1 MKYVVIIFLLLL
13 AMQRTYAD
21 YDPTKTAY
29 PYQYENKGYSP
40 EDGVDIWESIP
51 LGYSYNY
58 EGSHNANA
66 KKNNGFISFQIKDNG
81 LYSTDCYKWYVEAF
95 YERKTG
101 VVSKRFFALESAG
114 TINLNRLASKD
125 IDNVINTTPIFSKF
139 IVFGGDPNYKLLTV
153 YFNDFP
159 FDITAGLEYSLR
171 VVVIKES
178 GVTCGEEELI
188 GEYFLNAGE
197 WAYYESHHTINILPE
212 SSLNVNVSN
221 TEICSGSTTGNT
233 TTATI
238 SGATGATTITLA
250 DAGKGGATFNPSYA
264 TVVGDVIT
272 INPTCPA
279 GVYTVKATVTD
290 EVPATAETEFTFTV
304 NQTPRVT
311 LTAGQTPVCSG
322 DGTTLTAVTN
332 PSGSYTY
339 KWEEKLV
346 AASTYSNLA
355 GTGATQTL
363 TGLTAS
369 KDYRVI
375 AANGSCRDTVDAPVR
390 IEVNPAPSFNIVPNA
405 VTICQGELVSLT
417 ATKTNGDNTGIT
429 FAWNQ
434 GTSLTGPWT
443 PVSGQTTNNLQVTP
457 ATAGDIY
464 YQVVGTLNGCPGTQQ
479 QKVTVNAKPN
489 LNVTT
494 QPTAVC
500 DGAAVNLAS
509 ATLTGSVGTPT
520 YFSDASCTTTSPS
533 TVTIAAANSPKDYW
547 VVVKNASGCSD
558 TATLTATVNPLPTKP
573 TITGGTELCAGSS
586 ITINA
591 PAGHTSY
598 VWKAGSTVIAGNA
611 ASQTIAPT
619 ANTSYTVEVTNASGC
634 KNTSDAHSVTVNQK
648 PVVTIT
654 PPAAACAGSTVSL
667 TATVTGGSNSYTTY
681 TWTGATQ
688 GTPATAA
695 SATLAA
701 GNNTVKLVVTDN
713 KTCTGEN
720 TITVVGN
727 SIDAKLT
734 ASPAAIADG
743 NTSTLT
749 AIFTPT
755 SANGQYEFWEVTP
768 TKQKIQAYS
777 TTNTRAVTP
786 SETTTYRVI
795 TKNTIGCVDS
805 ADATV
810 TVQEKPLSVGG
821 ATPPPAIC
829 EGTTSITGTPEIK
842 ALVQNGAKPYK
853 SVQWT
858 ELPAWL
864 QVDRTDSAV
873 IKITG
878 YSSAAV
884 KGNYTVTLTVTDA
897 KNVTK
902 TTSTT
907 LVVNGLPTILINGA
921 ASGDL
926 AVCKNTPLTLIA
938 SGGTSYAWTAPTA
951 SSGATR
957 VVTTTTAD
965 AGTNYT
971 VVGTTNGC
979 STTVTRKVI
988 IRELPVITI
997 DAVNTDATICSGDMA
1012 TLAAT
1017 GGATYSW
1024 SNGGAA
1030 ITGSPIATPALTA
1043 STTYTVTGTDANG
1056 CTNTAAQLV
1065 TVNPLPTITITPAP
1079 AGAICEGTSVT
1090 LTADGATTYAW
1101 TGGSTTADY
1110 TFTPTATATYEVTG
1124 TDANGCQ
1131 NTKQHT
1137 VTVTAKPVL
1146 ALNTPVPGCG
1156 NLVDLRTLIR
1166 TSGTTPGLTYKYYDS
1181 GNNEL
1186 TGAAITVSTGG
1197 TYKVEGFTAGVG
1209 GCSTGKVE
1217 VDVVIHPNPTVTL
1230 AADKEEYCSGDTVRL
1245 TATVPNPDEVTYA
1258 WTPSA
1263 LGTSS
1268 TAKDCP
1274 VANTAARTITYS
1286 VTATITATGCDFTA
1300 TKSIT
1305 VNPRPQLSG
1314 TFNPATNPIPEGSS
1328 LVLTVASTYGQPNPT
1343 YTWVTP
1349 AGGSGNTAT
1358 VTPVKPP
1365 SCDFKVF
1372 AVDANGCKSDTL
1384 EKSVAVT
1391 PQGGVLDV
1399 TIEAAEMFVCTNGMT
1414 VLTANPENGN
1424 APYSYSWAKDGVA
1437 GVLGTDKVL
1446 NVTTAGK
1453 YIVTVTDGST
1463 PVQTKTAE
1471 VTISSLGQPAPVAN
1485 AGADQTIAMG
1495 SSTVLFGS
1503 ATGGAAIR
1511 SYVWSPL
1518 SELVADMTT
1527 ANPTTVALSGLQ
1539 KYTLYVKD
1547 ANGCISNPDEVT
1559 IDVNT
1564 SNPEIRVVAS
1574 PATIC
1579 KDNTSQF
1586 RVIAENGTLSASAT
1600 YEWTPSTGLDNA
1612 NSASPKFTGTA
1623 QGTFKYVVKIT
1634 DGANV
1639 YGGKVSVTV
1648 QNSSAPKLAFAT
1660 SMPNC
1665 DGDKLIV
1672 NNTGTTVSGT
1682 GYTWFVDG
1690 VARTGQGNEYTLPV
1704 GTHNVTVIAAGTNGC
1719 ASDSVKTSA
1728 TIYALPVIQFA
1739 SGNPTTVVEGTVFN
1753 MVAELASGSD
1763 PVTAYNW
1770 TSPTAVTGATYV
1782 ATAAGASMTFTLTGE
1797 SDAGCKSA
1805 PITTTVTVTPSGDRL
1820 KVTANIESEVVCKGG
1835 AAYLSATAT
1844 KGTPGYTYKW
1854 FVEGVPG
1861 TILSSDSTFVAKPTV
1876 ATNYVV
1882 QVTDNNLPIANT
1894 AFDTVRLT
1902 MGANTAPVAD
1912 AGADMTVVSGS
1923 TTVLFGSATG
1933 GASGYTYTW
1942 SPLDKLSVDKTTAS
1956 PTTIGLTS
1964 AQTYSLY
1971 VTDANGCK
1979 SKPDDV
1985 LVSVLTDAEF
1995 FAIEATASPQ
2005 TICMGN
2011 TSILGVKVTQ
2021 GTMPD
2026 DVKYLWTPNTNLSAT
2041 NVASPKFTP
2050 TSAGTFDYYVTVI
2063 TNTSPERYTSAKVTV
2078 TVTSDNAPQ
2087 IAFDGAPRCVGDTIY
2102 VKHTGEPAPTGY
2114 DRFVSLKG
2122 ITTKKENTLENFYK
2136 FAESGNYNVKFV
2148 AHAGSCNSDTISGNY
2163 TIGEMLKATVTPEYL
2178 VEAKDAV
2185 HSFEVTA
2192 PVGNYG
2198 YEWSGVVYNAAGAV
2212 VGGATNPVDASTKN
2226 SAKMV
2231 STPLKGD
2238 VRYIVK
2244 VTDDAGIACPASD
2257 TVWAYV
2263 LPDAPTIDID
2273 TAVSRVTAKI
2283 SWGGVDNWA
2292 TGSTIMGRK
2301 WDPYCM
2307 TSADGGK
2314 YTPVKNG
2321 NVTSSTGTWAVPT
2334 MDTLEF
2340 YYMTSYRVIPAI
2352 SATDKHYAK
2361 TTSDTVGYYLYDFHI
2376 NSAASGLYS
2385 NTWYS
2390 WYFDMSS
2397 KGIAKSSDVIIK
2409 TEGSISTVRQRDHS
2423 TQSWGLATMEDMFDP
2438 GRYLDE
2444 FPLVQGTVME
2454 FEVVNPC
2461 KFMQYGK
2468 LPKPIEFVI
2477 SGANNGYNN
2486 NLVFL
2491 QPFRL
2496 NLKESKDVI
2505 LHIGTNIGGD
2515 DRVSTVRRWNFALQ
2529 EIDLSTMRDMFD
2541 PTEFLD
2547 SFKIIPLMPLEV
2559 ENPNVGNDILWK

>member
-1 MKYVVIIFLLLL
+1 MKARYLLMLLCLLFTTMDALFAITTITHPMESITHNGFSKKADGGYVYLEIRLNNLPLTAALVSDF
-13 AMQRTYAD
+13 TYFVEAEKVTND
-21 YDPTKTAY
+21 LSGVVGYPFVQGYYHTIGNIDALGNPCAIPNDCWVNVDPVDGTSVGLCFDAFGGSNQIMPSAGGFVLKITISYKKGTETLTKTLEFL
-29 PYQYENKGYSP
+29 PTE
-40 EDGVDIWESIP
+40 WM
-51 LGYSYNY
+51 YN
-58 EGSHNANA
+58 
-66 KKNNGFISFQIKDNG
+66 D
-81 LYSTDCYKWYVEAF
+81 V
-95 YERKTG
+95 
-101 VVSKRFFALESAG
+101 LE
-114 TINLNRLASKD
+114 INLEGGTPSLSITVPALAS
-125 IDNVINTTPIFSKF
+125 
-139 IVFGGDPNYKLLTV
+139 L
-153 YFNDFP
+153 
-159 FDITAGLEYSLR
+159 
-171 VVVIKES
+171 
-178 GVTCGEEELI
+178 
-188 GEYFLNAGE
+188 
-197 WAYYESHHTINILPE
+197 
-212 SSLNVNVSN
+212 
-221 TEICSGSTTGNT
+221 CSGSTTGNT

-322 DGTTLTAVTN
+322 DGTTLTAVAN

-375 AANGSCRDTVDAPVR
+375 AANGNCRDTVDAPVR

-464 YQVVGTLNGCPGTQQ
+464 YQVVGTLSGCSGTQQ

-500 DGAAVNLAS
+500 DGSVVNLAS
-509 ATLTGSVGTPT
+509 ATLTGSVGTPA

-558 TATLTATVNPLPTKP
+558 TATLIATVNPLPTKP

-667 TATVTGGSNSYTTY
+667 TATVTGGSGTYTTY
-681 TWTGATQ
+681 IWTGATQ
-688 GTPATAA
+688 GTPATTA

-713 KTCTGEN
+713 KTCSGEN

-743 NTSTLT
+743 STSTLT

-768 TKQKIQAYS
+768 TNQRIQTYS
-777 TTNTRAVTP
+777 TTSTCAVTP

-842 ALVQNGAKPYK
+842 ALVQNGAKPYR

-858 ELPAWL
+858 GLPTWV

-926 AVCKNTPLTLIA
+926 AVCKNTSLTLTA
-938 SGGTSYAWTAPTA
+938 SGGASYAWTAPTA

-1024 SNGGAA
+1024 SNGGVA
-1030 ITGSPIATPALTA
+1030 IIGSPITTPVLTA
-1043 STTYTVTGTDANG
+1043 GTTYTVTGTDVNG
-1056 CTNTAAQLV
+1056 CKNTATQLV

-1156 NLVDLRTLIR
+1156 NLVDLRILIR

-1230 AADKEEYCSGDTVRL
+1230 AADKEEYCSGDTVKL

-1300 TKSIT
+1300 TKSVT

-1372 AVDANGCKSDTL
+1372 AVDAKGCKSDTL
-1384 EKSVAVT
+1384 KKSVTVT

-1471 VTISSLGQPAPVAN
+1471 VTIRSLGQPAPVAN

-1612 NSASPKFTGTA
+1612 NSASPKFTGAA

-1639 YGGKVSVTV
+1639 YGGKVSVSV
-1648 QNSSAPKLAFAT
+1648 QDNYAPRLAFT
-1660 SMPNC
+1660 TTPNC
-1665 DGDKLIV
+1665 FGDKLIV
-1672 NNTGTTVSGT
+1672 NNTGAPVSGT

-1690 VARTGQGNEYTLPV
+1690 VAQTGQGNEYTLPV
-1704 GTHNVTVIAAGTNGC
+1704 GTYNVTVIAAGTNGC

-1728 TIYALPVIQFA
+1728 TINALPAIQFA

-1753 MVAELASGSD
+1753 MVAEPASGSD

-1882 QVTDNNLPIANT
+1882 QVTDNNSPIANT

-2011 TSILGVKVTQ
+2011 TSILGVNVTQ

-2026 DVKYLWTPNTNLSAT
+2026 DVTYLWTPKTNLGT
-2041 NVASPKFTP
+2041 TWNTASPKFTSV
-2050 TSAGTFDYYVTVI
+2050 SAGTFDYYVTVS
-2063 TNTSPERYTSAKVTV
+2063 NRKGQHTSAKVTV

-2257 TVWAYV
+2257 TVWAYI
-2263 LPDAPTIDID
+2263 LPNAPTIDID

-2340 YYMTSYRVIPAI
+2340 YYMTSYRVIPVI

-2361 TTSDTVGYYLYDFHI
+2361 TTSDTVGYYLQNLIATNGD
-2376 NSAASGLYS
+2376 
-2385 NTWYS
+2385 NTAGNIIAYP
-2390 WYFDMSS
+2390 FDMSS
-2397 KGIAKSSDVIIK
+2397 KGYTVKSD
-2409 TEGSISTVRQRDHS
+2409 
-2423 TQSWGLATMEDMFDP
+2423 F
-2438 GRYLDE
+2438 
-2444 FPLVQGTVME
+2444 
-2454 FEVVNPC
+2454 
-2461 KFMQYGK
+2461 GK
-2468 LPKPIEFVI
+2468 LI
-2477 SGANNGYNN
+2477 SKVSLEDN
-2486 NLVFL
+2486 
-2491 QPFRL
+2491 
-2496 NLKESKDVI
+2496 
-2505 LHIGTNIGGD
+2505 
-2515 DRVSTVRRWNFALQ
+2515 VSTVSHHDFVGQLWVPLSNLGGNDWYGDDDALKPGTPYQLEVKESTSFLLYGRLPARYSYDFGVNTSTSSDNFILVP
-2529 EIDLSTMRDMFD
+2529 LGLVSCSTRQCFGDQIPD
-2541 PTEFLD
+2541 VSTISIWD
-2547 SFKIIPLMPLEV
+2547 FKEQILMPISDLGGGEWYPAPEDDDV
-2559 ENPNVGNDILWK
+2559 RIRVWLPITVQVNNSLIGWKK